1 MRRGVRMFGER
12 EGAHARH
19 LSGGAHRQR
28 GSVVDTAEL
37 EAVVLPA
44 AVDVADSS
52 SQWDIGWMVKIAL
65 DSPINSSGRITQ
77 SAGKILSLVIRG

>member
-1 MRRGVRMFGER
+1 MFGER
-12 EGAHARH
+12 EVEGAHARH
-19 LSGGAHRQR
+19 ISGGALWQR

-52 SQWDIGWMVKIAL
+52 SHWDIGWMVKIAL
-65 DSPINSSGRITQ
+65 DSPINSSGRITL

>member
-1 MRRGVRMFGER
+1 MFGER
-12 EGAHARH
+12 TGRRPRARH
-19 LSGGAHRQR
+19 IGGEAHWQR

-52 SQWDIGWMVKIAL
+52 SHRDIGWMVKIAL
-65 DSPINSSGRITQ
+65 DSPINSSGRIAL

>member
-1 MRRGVRMFGER
+1 MFGER
-12 EGAHARH
+12 EVEGAHARH
-19 LSGGAHRQR
+19 ISGGAHWQR

-52 SQWDIGWMVKIAL
+52 SHWDIGWMVKIAL
-65 DSPINSSGRITQ
+65 DSPNQFEGQDHTECW
-77 SAGKILSLVIRG
+77 KNHELRG

>member
-1 MRRGVRMFGER
+1 MFGER
-12 EGAHARH
+12 EVEGAHARH
-19 LSGGAHRQR
+19 ISGGALWQR

-52 SQWDIGWMVKIAL
+52 SHWDIGWMVKIAL
-65 DSPINSSGRITQ
+65 VSPNQFEGQNRTECW
-77 SAGKILSLVIRG
+77 KIDQRLKK